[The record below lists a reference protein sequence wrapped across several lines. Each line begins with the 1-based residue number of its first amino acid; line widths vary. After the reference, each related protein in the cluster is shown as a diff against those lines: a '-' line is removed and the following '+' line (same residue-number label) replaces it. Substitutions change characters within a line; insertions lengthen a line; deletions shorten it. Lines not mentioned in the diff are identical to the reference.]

1 MVDSSDDFDQHCSI
15 AIFMIIV
22 SIRLLISLSSS
33 KSMTMTWSED
43 SFGFRIMV
51 DFRIDMDTCQ

>member
-33 KSMTMTWSED
+33 KSM
-43 SFGFRIMV
+43 
-51 DFRIDMDTCQ
+51 